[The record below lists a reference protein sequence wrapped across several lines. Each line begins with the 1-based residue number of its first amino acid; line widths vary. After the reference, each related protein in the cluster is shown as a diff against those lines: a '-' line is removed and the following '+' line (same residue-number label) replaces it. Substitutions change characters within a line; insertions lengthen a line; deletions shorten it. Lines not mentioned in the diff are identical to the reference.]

1 MRGDAMTV
9 LKGNPVIKGRASGP
23 ALVTKMPMNFTASFT
38 KPKNLIPAWRSL
50 VQDSNH
56 DLFNKNIKKTVFI
69 YPATIGST
77 YTGMVLLELMYRG
90 TAPAAIIVQNADP
103 LLAAGSILADV
114 WFAKGIPIVEYPDED
129 IFDKIKTGA
138 QVEVNG
144 DTGEITVL

>member
-1 MRGDAMTV
+1 MTV
-9 LKGNPVIKGRASGP
+9 LQGNPVIKGKARGP
-23 ALVTKMPMNFTASFT
+23 AMVTKMPMNFTASFT

-56 DLFNKNIKKTVFI
+56 DLYNKNIRKTVFV

-90 TAPAAIIVQNADP
+90 VAPAAIIVQNADP
-103 LLAAGSILADV
+103 LMVAGPILAEV
-114 WFAKGIPIVEYPDED
+114 WFEKGIPVVEYPNED
-129 IFDKIKTGA
+129 IFDTIKTGD

-144 DTGEITVL
+144 ETGEIIVL

>member
-1 MRGDAMTV
+1 MMV
-9 LKGNPVIKGRASGP
+9 LKGNPVIKGKASGP
-23 ALVTKMPMNFTASFT
+23 AMVTKMPMNFTASFT
-38 KPKNLIPAWRSL
+38 KPKNIIPAWRSL

-56 DLFNKNIKKTVFI
+56 DLFNKNIRDTVFV

-90 TAPAAIIVQNADP
+90 VAPAAIIVQNADP
-103 LLAAGSILADV
+103 LMAAGPILAEV
-114 WFAKGIPIVEYPDED
+114 WFEKGIPVVEYPGQD
-129 IFDKIKTGA
+129 IFDKIKTGD